1 LVPVVAWLL
10 VLLLSWREATAQTHL
25 YFSLIISFGR
35 YGFNSSGTIP
45 AMKIALDR
53 VREMQILP
61 GYVLEN
67 SPVRDSKVSIDKLE
81 GSPIDGFHSIFSLSN

>member
-1 LVPVVAWLL
+1 MEAKAVVAIAWLL
-10 VLLLSWREATAQTHL
+10 VLLLSWYEAAAQTHL

-67 SPVRDSKVSIDKLE
+67 SPVRDSEVSIDKLE
-81 GSPIDGFHSIFSLSN
+81 GYCNSYNYAI